1 MRCSVTTPRLTAPI
15 LAALL
20 VFGGMISCAPQN
32 LRRGWMFHGSNA
44 RRNIVD
50 TARQYVG
57 TPYRYG
63 GESPGGFDCSGYVM
77 YVHRKNGID
86 IPRTAQD
93 QFRDGRK
100 VARRNL
106 QPGDLV
112 FFQTSRTVISHVGI
126 YAGRDKFIHAPKPG
140 KKVGYASIGNRY
152 WSRRFRG
159 AVTFV
164 N

>member
-1 MRCSVTTPRLTAPI
+1 MGISITRLRSCTPI
-15 LAALL
+15 IIVLL
-20 VFGGMISCAPQN
+20 LFGGMISCAPPHY
-32 LRRGWMFHGSNA
+32 RRGWMFHDSSA

-63 GESPGGFDCSGYVM
+63 GESPGGFDCSGYVR
-77 YVHRKNGID
+77 YVYRKNGID
-86 IPRTAQD
+86 LPRTAQE

-100 VARRNL
+100 VTRRNIR
-106 QPGDLV
+106 PGDLV
-112 FFQTSRTVISHVGI
+112 FFQTSPSVISHVGI
-126 YAGRDKFIHAPKPG
+126 YAGRNKFIHAPRPG
-140 KKVGYASIGNRY
+140 KKVGYASISNGY

-159 AVTFV
+159 AVTYV

>member
-1 MRCSVTTPRLTAPI
+1 MRRTFAQRRNMWLFLAVLL
-15 LAALL
+15 LAA
-20 VFGGMISCAPQN
+20 GMASCAPPN
-32 LRRGWMFHGSNA
+32 LRRGWMFQSSGS
-44 RRNIVD
+44 RRNIVE

-77 YVHRKNGID
+77 YVYQKNGID

-93 QFRDGRK
+93 QFRGGRRIT
-100 VARRNL
+100 RRHL
-106 QPGDLV
+106 KPGDLV
-112 FFQTSRTVISHVGI
+112 FFQTSRTAISHVGI
-126 YAGRDKFIHAPKPG
+126 YAGRNRFIHAPKPG
-140 KKVGYASIGNRY
+140 KKVGYASLANSY

-159 AVTFV
+159 AVTYL

>member
-1 MRCSVTTPRLTAPI
+1 MRRFITIPRPGASI
-15 LAALL
+15 LAVLL

-32 LRRGWMFHGSNA
+32 YRRGGLFQGSNA
-44 RRNIVD
+44 RRSIVD

-77 YVHRKNGID
+77 YIHRKNGID
-86 IPRTAQD
+86 IPRTAQE

-100 VARRNL
+100 VARRNIR
-106 QPGDLV
+106 PGDLV

-126 YAGRDKFIHAPKPG
+126 YAGRNKFIHAPKPG
-140 KKVGYASIGNRY
+140 KKVGYASISNRY